1 MSISR
6 RDFLLATASLALAGC
21 RGRLETST
29 TEEDSQRRH
38 MLNHAGGNR
47 QPRVLN
53 YGAPLAKAAAFLA
66 SEQSADGAWRSDLV
80 GTFKD
85 GTALTPL
92 VLLALLHAAAK
103 NAAIPKAAQWLA
115 DMAKPD
121 GAITAPEAHG
131 FDYPVYTA
139 ALTVSALSHAKCP
152 PHPKARDAWLKFLR
166 ERQLTEALGWQPA
179 DREFGGWGYAH
190 GIPRKPKSGE
200 LIPPL
205 TESNLSATTFALA
218 ALTAAKIPANDPAF
232 AKSLVFVKR
241 CQNWNDDVNDNLNA
255 DDGGFYFIYDDPV
268 RNKAGRSGK
277 DDRGRER
284 FQSYGSMTADGL
296 RCLQMC
302 GLANHD
308 RAAAASA
315 WLHHSFKADR
325 VPGYYATA
333 PKFDRQSEYFY
344 YAASIAQCDKQLD
357 VNVPD
362 APMSGR
368 EALAEALK
376 AKQKADGSWANSA
389 DASREHEP
397 LVATSFACIAL
408 AHCQGE
414 LPVFLSD

>member
-1 MSISR
+1 MSVSR
-6 RDFLLATASLALAGC
+6 RKFLLTSAAIALAGC
-21 RGRLETST
+21 HRRTQLT
-29 TEEDSQRRH
+29 TESKTIC
-38 MLNHAGGNR
+38 
-47 QPRVLN
+47 VLPKWWGQEVL
-53 YGAPLAKAAAFLA
+53 YDEALKKAVAFL
-66 SEQSADGAWRSDLV
+66 EPKQSPDGAWRSDLV

-92 VLLALLHAAAK
+92 VLLALLHADPK
-103 NAAIPKAAQWLA
+103 NAGISKAANWLA

-121 GAITAPEAHG
+121 GTIAAPEAHG
-131 FDYPVYTA
+131 FDYPVYTS
-139 ALTVSALSHAKCP
+139 ALTVRALSHANCP
-152 PHPKARDAWLKFLR
+152 PHHKACDAWVKFLK
-166 ERQLTEALGWQPA
+166 ERQLTEALGWRPA

-190 GIPRKPKSGE
+190 GIPRKAKAGE

-218 ALTAAKIPANDPAF
+218 ALTTAKFPAEDPAF
-232 AKSLVFVKR
+232 AKALVFVKR
-241 CQNWNDDVNDNLNA
+241 CQNWNDDVKDNTSF
-255 DDGGFYFIYDDPV
+255 DDGGFFFIYDDPV
-268 RNKAGRSGK
+268 RNKAGGHK
-277 DDRGRER
+277 DEHGRER
-284 FQSYGSMTADGL
+284 YASYGSMTADGL

-308 RAAAASA
+308 RASAASA

-333 PKFDRQSEYFY
+333 PKFHRQSEYFY

-362 APMSGR
+362 APLSGR

>member
-38 MLNHAGGNR
+38 MQNQARGNR
-47 QPRVLN
+47 QPRVLD

-66 SEQSADGAWRSDLV
+66 SQQSADGAWRSDLV

-92 VLLALLHAAAK
+92 VLLALLHGDAK

-115 DMAKPD
+115 DMVKPD
-121 GAITAPEAHG
+121 GAIGAPETHG
-131 FDYPVYTA
+131 FDYPVYTS
-139 ALTVSALSHAKCP
+139 ALTVRALSHANCP
-152 PHPKARDAWLKFLR
+152 PHPKARDAWLKFLQ
-166 ERQLTEALGWQPA
+166 ERQLTEALGWRPE
-179 DREFGGWGYAH
+179 DREFGGWGYSH
-190 GIPRKPKSGE
+190 GIPHKPRARQ
-200 LIPPL
+200 LILPF

-218 ALTAAKIPANDPAF
+218 ALTAAKVPAEDPVF
-232 AKSLVFVKR
+232 AKALVFVKR
-241 CQNWNDDVNDNLNA
+241 CQNWNDDVKDNTSF
-255 DDGGFYFIYDDPV
+255 DDGGFFFIYDDPV
-268 RNKAGRSGK
+268 RNKAGGHK
-277 DDRGRER
+277 DEHGRER
-284 FQSYGSMTADGL
+284 YASYGSMTADGL

-302 GLANHD
+302 GLATHD
-308 RAAAASA
+308 RTSVASA

-333 PKFDRQSEYFY
+333 PKFHRQSEYFY

-362 APMSGR
+362 APLSGR